1 MNLENL
7 EPKSKGVLFSGG
19 EVVLGENVKRTKE
32 TALKGLQLPKS
43 RATRS
48 SKYVSTVVDYSSLNN
63 SGMYESILL
72 TNGTKTEGF

>member
-1 MNLENL
+1 M
-7 EPKSKGVLFSGG
+7 SKGP
-19 EVVLGENVKRTKE
+19 KK

-43 RATRS
+43 RAIRS